1 MGSTI
6 RIVQPTSVVKA
17 VKERR
22 SSVRCR
28 CLGACA
34 VSLPGY
40 RIVPGL
46 TYNLSRSGV
55 GVALLRPVLVGTK
68 LVVEKVGWNDTR
80 PLRATVVRHEQLG
93 FAWLHGC
100 RLSTPLS
107 EAELSVWLR

>member
-1 MGSTI
+1 MGSTV
-6 RIVQPTSVVKA
+6 RIAKPTSVVKA

-34 VSLPGY
+34 VVMPGG
-40 RIVPGL
+40 RKVPGL
-46 TYNLSRSGV
+46 TYNLSRSGI

-68 LVVEKVGWNDTR
+68 VVVEKVGWSDTR
-80 PLRATVVRHEQLG
+80 PLRATVVRHELLG

-107 EAELSVWLR
+107 EAELRDWLK

>member
-6 RIVQPTSVVKA
+6 RIVKPTSVVKA
-17 VKERR
+17 VQERR

-34 VSLPGY
+34 VALPGY

-55 GVALLRPVLVGTK
+55 GVALLRPVVVGTK
-68 LVVEKVGWNDTR
+68 LVVEKVGWPDTR
-80 PLRATVVRHEQLG
+80 SLRATVVRHQLLG

-100 RLSTPLS
+100 RLSTPMS
-107 EAELSVWLR
+107 DEELRDWLK